1 MSFEDLPPMRP
12 LLHPEAIGYA
22 ERIVAASK
30 EAMRRLPVRLD
41 VAYGSDYWQKVDLYL
56 PPALPSGADCPVL
69 FYIHGGGWANGCK
82 EWMGFMAPAL
92 VDAPLIFVSV
102 SHRLAPAVRM
112 RGIVDDCADALAWVY
127 RHIAGYGGDPDRLFV
142 AGHSA
147 GAHLAALLALRA
159 DLGTA
164 RGLPVNAV
172 KGCFPMSGTF
182 DLRFALNPVGHVEEH
197 IRDVVLG
204 GTAEI
209 AEWSP
214 WAAVEGNRIPFYVT
228 WGEQDFAR
236 IAAQGRQLV
245 EALSRQPGAVEAEV
259 FAAQTH
265 FSVNEA
271 CGPAGNTWSRKVKAL
286 MARQIKEQG
295 A

>member
-1 MSFEDLPPMRP
+1 MSFEDLPLMRP
-12 LLHPEAIGYA
+12 FLHPEAIGYS

-41 VAYGSDYWQKVDLYL
+41 VPYGNDYWQKVDVYL
-56 PPALPSGADCPVL
+56 PPELPDAVTCPVL

-112 RGIVDDCADALAWVY
+112 RSIVEDCADALAWVH
-127 RHIAGYGGDPDRLFV
+127 RHVARYGGDPERIFV

-147 GAHLAALLALRA
+147 GAHLSALLALRS
-159 DLGTA
+159 DLATA
-164 RGLPVNAV
+164 RGLPVNVV

-182 DLRFALNPVGHVEEH
+182 DLRFARAPVGHVEEH

-204 GTAEI
+204 GTEEI

-214 WAAVEGNRIPFYVT
+214 WAAVAGNRIPFYVT
-228 WGEQDFAR
+228 WGELDFAR
-236 IAAQGRQLV
+236 TAAQGRQFV
-245 EALSRQPGAVEAEV
+245 DALSQQLGTVEAEA
-259 FAAQTH
+259 FAGQTH

-271 CGPAGNTWSRKVKAL
+271 CGPAGNPWSQKVKAL
-286 MARQIKEQG
+286 MQQAEEKE

>member
-12 LLHPEAIGYA
+12 LLHPEAIAYA
-22 ERIVAASK
+22 ERIGAASK
-30 EAMRRLPVRLD
+30 AAMRSLPVRLD
-41 VAYGSDYWQKVDLYL
+41 LPYGSDYWQKVDLYF
-56 PPALPSGADCPVL
+56 PPSMVSGTRYPVL

-127 RHIAGYGGDPDRLFV
+127 RHIAEFGGDPDRIFV

-159 DLGTA
+159 ELGIA
-164 RGLPVNAV
+164 RGIPADAV

-197 IRDVVLG
+197 IRDVVLA

-214 WAAVEGNRIPFYVT
+214 WAAVGGNRIPFYVT
-228 WGEQDFAR
+228 WGEKDFAR
-236 IAAQGRQLV
+236 IAAQGRELAETLAQ
-245 EALSRQPGAVEAEV
+245 QPGPVQAEV
-259 FAAQTH
+259 FAGQTH

-271 CGPAGNTWSRKVKAL
+271 CGPPGNTWSRKVKAFMTL
-286 MARQIKEQG
+286 QTG
-295 A
+295 G